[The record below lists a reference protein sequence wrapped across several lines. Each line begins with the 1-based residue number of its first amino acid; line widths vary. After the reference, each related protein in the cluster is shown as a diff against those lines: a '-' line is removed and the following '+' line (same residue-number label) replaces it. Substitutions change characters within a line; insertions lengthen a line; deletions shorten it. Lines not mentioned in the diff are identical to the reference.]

1 MTIEEFIRARLDE
14 DEATARAATEL
25 PHVTPKYPEKRPA
38 WEPERWEVDVFDDV
52 RTVNGASDPIH
63 EDGGTRSRHV
73 ADHIASHDPA
83 SVLRDIAAKRT
94 ILAAAERV
102 EENGGWHIHGQG
114 VEIIC
119 ALAERWNGH
128 PDYRSEWA

>member
-1 MTIEEFIRARLDE
+1 MTIEAFIRARLDE
-14 DEATARAATEL
+14 EEAAARGAIEAGGLEWRCRL
-25 PHVTPKYPEKRPA
+25 DADADSIRYG
-38 WEPERWEVDVFDDV
+38 VFDE
-52 RTVNGASDPIH
+52 SDGERVACIY
-63 EDGGTRSRHV
+63 EGELDSRRLSRH
-73 ADHIASHDPA
+73 IARHDPD